1 MQKKITMQLISP
13 IDLKNAQ
20 ESTGEYLILDVREE
34 YETQICSIPAMHIPM
49 AEIESR
55 KSEIPTDK
63 KLVVMCRTGKRAE
76 AVANYM
82 ECELGFSNLYILE
95 GGIIGWIEAIDPH
108 LEAY

>member
-1 MQKKITMQLISP
+1 MQLISP

-20 ESTGEYLILDVREE
+20 EKHGGYLILDIREV
-34 YETQICSIPAMHIPM
+34 YETEICSIPAMHIPM

-55 KSEIPTDK
+55 KAEIPADK
-63 KLVVMCRTGKRAE
+63 KLVIMCRTGKRAE

-82 ECELGFSNLYILE
+82 ECALGFSNIEILE
-95 GGIIGWIEAIDPH
+95 GGIIGWIEAIAPQ